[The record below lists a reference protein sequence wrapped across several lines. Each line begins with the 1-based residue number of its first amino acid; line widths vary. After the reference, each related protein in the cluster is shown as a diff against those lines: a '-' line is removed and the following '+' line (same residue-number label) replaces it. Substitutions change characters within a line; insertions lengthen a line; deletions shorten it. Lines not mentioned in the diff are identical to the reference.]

1 MCLPCMF
8 VHGSLIEDKLI
19 QPLHFTDK
27 EAEAQWSDK
36 PVLEGMIASVQK
48 DGP

>member
-1 MCLPCMF
+1 MF
-8 VHGSLIEDKLI
+8 VLGSLIDDKLV

-36 PVLEGMIASVQK
+36 PVLEGKIASVHK